1 MTVTAHT
8 VTENQLRTLIVDEM
22 YYGFP
27 GTTTTV
33 CCLKLQNGFTV
44 IGHSACVDPANFDER
59 VGRSIA
65 YDNAFQEMWQLEGY
79 RLCQELHHQSTQ

>member
-22 YYGFP
+22 YYRFP

-33 CCLKLQNGFTV
+33 CCLKLQNGFSV
-44 IGHSACVDPANFDER
+44 IGHSACVDPPNFDER